1 MKKSLSLIGIF
12 LVIFAVATNFQNLS
26 DWYILKNYSPPAEV
40 SKMADD
46 TTMTDKSRKI
56 FYINKPRFDDK
67 KAFTEDCTV
76 SEQSIILGC
85 YVERKGIFVLNVE
98 EPKLAGVMQVTSA
111 HEMLHS
117 AYDRLSRKEKNK
129 IDAEIERVYP
139 SVKNQRIRKNVEA
152 YKAKDPSIVTN
163 ELHSILGTEV
173 AELSPMLEEYYSQ
186 YFTNRQKIVK
196 YSGDYEQA
204 FVSIQDQVTNY
215 DRQLESLKAAI
226 DQNQNDLKTR
236 GDQLSSQR
244 RDIEEAIA
252 KGRGEEIN
260 SQIDVF
266 NSAVSSYNNLLNK
279 TKDQIETYN
288 DLVAKRNDLVTEE
301 KSLIQAIDANIN
313 PLESTR

>member
-152 YKAKDPSIVTN
+152 YKAKDPSIVAN

-215 DRQLESLKAAI
+215 DRQLESLKATI

-313 PLESTR
+313 PLESAR

>member
-12 LVIFAVATNFQNLS
+12 LVIFAVAANFQNLS
-26 DWYILKNYSPPAEV
+26 DWYILRNYSPPAEV

-215 DRQLESLKAAI
+215 DRQLESLKATI

-313 PLESTR
+313 PLESAR